1 MVNVDFCTNIE
12 IIKLCSSDG
21 GSNVVY
27 GIAKQYLAEDEECVG
42 VGGESL

>member
-1 MVNVDFCTNIE
+1 MNVGFCTNIE

-21 GSNVVY
+21 GFNVVY
-27 GIAKQYLAEDEECVG
+27 GIAKQDLAEDEGCIG